1 MNGKCLTNI
10 YLIYIEQK
18 SIKKLEDDLHL
29 VHWETVY

>member
-1 MNGKCLTNI
+1 MNGKCLTKI
-10 YLIYIEQK
+10 YIYIEQK